1 MDLKEMYDEIG
12 GNYNEAK
19 SRLMND
25 ALIEKFVLKYEA
37 DGTFEELKQAV
48 SENDIEKS
56 FRAAHTLKGVAA
68 NLSFNE
74 LAKAASALT
83 EQLRP
88 LKEVADTDLYAKVIW
103 RQEKVIK
110 GIETFKQSR

>member
-1 MDLKEMYDEIG
+1 MDLKEMYEEIG
-12 GNYNEAK
+12 GNYTEAK

-25 ALIEKFVLKYEA
+25 ALIEKFALKYET
-37 DGTFEELKQAV
+37 DDTFEELKQAV
-48 SENDIEKS
+48 LENDIEKS

-68 NLSFNE
+68 NLSFTE

-88 LKEVADTDLYAKVIW
+88 LKDRADADLYAKVIR

-110 GIETFKQSR
+110 SIEEFKQSR

>member
-25 ALIEKFVLKYEA
+25 ALIEKFALKYEA

-48 SENDIEKS
+48 SEKDIEKS

-74 LAKAASALT
+74 LAKAASELT
-83 EQLRP
+83 EQLRS
-88 LKEVADTDLYAKVIW
+88 LKEQADTDFVRKSNSAAG
-103 RQEKVIK
+103 K
-110 GIETFKQSR
+110 GNKGNRNF

>member
-1 MDLKEMYDEIG
+1 MDLKEMYEKIG

-25 ALIEKFVLKYEA
+25 ALIEKFALKYEE
-37 DGTFEELKQAV
+37 DGTFAELKEAV
-48 SENDIEKS
+48 SKNDIEKS

-74 LAKAASALT
+74 LAKAASELT

-88 LKEVADTDLYAKVIW
+88 LKEQASADLYAKVSR
-103 RQEKVIK
+103 RQEKVLK
-110 GIETFKQSR
+110 GLESFKQSK